1 MADKR
6 AYTVEDAADMLSVS
20 RDLIYDLMRTGKL
33 RYVQVT
39 SKKRLI
45 PADAVSELLNGR
57 VTV

>member
-1 MADKR
+1 MADKL
-6 AYTVEDAADMLSVS
+6 AYTIEETAEALSVS

-57 VTV
+57 AA